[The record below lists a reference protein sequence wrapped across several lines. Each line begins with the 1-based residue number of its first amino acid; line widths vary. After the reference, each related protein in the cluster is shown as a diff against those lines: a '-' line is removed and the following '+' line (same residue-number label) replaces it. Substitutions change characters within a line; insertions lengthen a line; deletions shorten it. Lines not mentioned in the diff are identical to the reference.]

1 MSAQRGGA
9 ELERRAGP
17 RSKLPIAAVGRAP
30 IYVALEPLAFIGL
43 ARTELVRNDDSM
55 TALRRTLLLRR
66 ATLCRMASY
75 VAHQSILV
83 EVTLCFC
90 EAMAW
95 LLHVETMVF
104 PDIRPA
110 QVQHCRKARSADEAD
125 HGRPGAILPLLSV
138 ELRSQPETLETPE
151 MDLQTW

>member
-1 MSAQRGGA
+1 MTRLRPA
-9 ELERRAGP
+9 EPTAIEIATF
-17 RSKLPIAAVGRAP
+17 LPWMA
-30 IYVALEPLAFIGL
+30 
-43 ARTELVRNDDSM
+43 
-55 TALRRTLLLRR
+55 ALRRTLLLRR

-75 VAHQSILV
+75 VAHQSIFV

-95 LLHVETMVF
+95 RLHVETMVF

-110 QVQHCRKARSADEAD
+110 QVQHGRKARSEDVAD

-151 MDLQTW
+151 MDLQAY